1 MPKPQARW
9 KATEDTRTHKEKNSD
24 SSYEPSKRKGK
35 LSPFMDTSVPSS
47 EAKCS
52 SVHRLSRALLIKD
65 SPRNTG
71 CPLLFCPRASCTVF
85 CHEFESEPTSPPC
98 HPVSLAHLSPPSS
111 TALDHVR
118 AKVAR
123 LGDVS
128 TTGTRAHNGP
138 FLQM

>member
-1 MPKPQARW
+1 MPKLHSRW
-9 KATEDTRTHKEKNSD
+9 KATEDRRTHKEKNSD
-24 SSYEPSKRKGK
+24 SYEPSKRKGK
-35 LSPFMDTSVPSS
+35 LSPFMDTSVHSS
-47 EAKCS
+47 WAKCS
-52 SVHRLSRALLIKD
+52 SVHRLSLALRMKN

-71 CPLLFCPRASCTVF
+71 CPLLFCRRDSCAVF
-85 CHEFESEPTSPPC
+85 RHEFESEPTSPLC

-111 TALDHVR
+111 TAPDHVR